1 MKGLDASSPYTNI
14 FTMKVTNSDAT
25 ADLHK
30 RLRRVEGQVRGVQKM
45 LDDERDCRE
54 IIQQLNA
61 IQSAVRNA
69 SVVFM
74 RTYARDCLID
84 SAESTAAD
92 RTAVADELIT
102 LMAQIK

>member
-1 MKGLDASSPYTNI
+1 
-14 FTMKVTNSDAT
+14 MKVTNSDAT

-74 RTYARDCLID
+74 RTYARDCPDRFSRIHCRR
-84 SAESTAAD
+84 SALLSLTN
-92 RTAVADELIT
+92 
-102 LMAQIK
+102 